1 MLSIDVEK
9 LLASLDTNT
18 LEALSKAIDEQK
30 QASSKEEE
38 EKEFKQAKEE
48 FEAAKEEFEKQ
59 HANDEPANEKELTQ
73 EEMQKILEE
82 KGSISKTR
90 TVKPRIYYETIQ
102 PDEWNYVGGFWQHT
116 REIYTDEYQLRE
128 SALLE
133 LSLDE
138 DKMMSSYK
146 TEHFDT
152 GEDRAVYIRDIEK
165 FIDMIYDEALIKIK
179 SDNIIGTF
187 TYSGKYRPK
196 FPISVVITEL
206 PFLDCPASSMGL

>member
-1 MLSIDVEK
+1 MSIDVEK

-18 LEALSKAIDEQK
+18 LEALSKAIDKQK
-30 QASSKEEE
+30 QSSKEEE
-38 EKEFKQAKEE
+38 EKELQQAKEE
-48 FEAAKEEFEKQ
+48 FEATKEDFEKQ
-59 HANDEPANEKELTQ
+59 DIDNEPVNEKELTQ

-90 TVKPRIYYETIQ
+90 TVKPRLYYETIQ
-102 PDEWNYVGGFWQHT
+102 PNDWEYVGGFWQHT
-116 REIYTDEYQLRE
+116 REVYTDEYQLRE

-133 LSLDE
+133 ISLDE
-138 DKMMSSYK
+138 DKMMDSYK
-146 TEHFDT
+146 TKHFNT

-196 FPISVVITEL
+196 FPISVIITEL